1 MEKKIDTDI
10 DTDIDISNFDVD
22 NLTIGIGIYIG
33 IIGIGILGTAI
44 LETLK
49 IFNVSVK
56 CYDKYKNFESRID
69 NLLDCKFIF
78 LCLPTPYVSNAEC
91 NVEGKVEGKVEGY
104 DKRELYNVI
113 GELDTYK
120 YNGIIV
126 IKSTI
131 EPGTTEHISNLYRN
145 LKIIHNPEFLTA
157 RTATNDFLYQSHIV
171 LGIPGKENRI
181 EKECYYEIILRFY
194 KRYFPDAKISICTS
208 TESECM
214 KIACNAFYASKI
226 QFFTE
231 IKLLCDCLDTD
242 YNNVKNLMLDNGWIN
257 PMHTNVPGPD
267 GKLSFGGACFPK
279 DIQALNSFM
288 KHLCAPNQVINAVVE
303 ENKKMRD

>member
-1 MEKKIDTDI
+1 MDMDM
-10 DTDIDISNFDVD
+10 DMDMD
-22 NLTIGIGIYIG
+22 NLSIG

-56 CYDKYKNFESRID
+56 CYDKYKNFESGIN

-78 LCLPTPYVSNAEC
+78 LCLPTPYVSNSEC
-91 NVEGKVEGKVEGY
+91 NVECKVEGKVEGY
-104 DKRELYNVI
+104 DKKELYNVI
-113 GELDTYK
+113 GELDAYK

-131 EPGTTEHISNLYRN
+131 EPGTTEHISNLYPN

-214 KIACNAFYASKI
+214 KIACNAFYATKI

-242 YNNVKNLMLDNGWIN
+242 YNNVKNLILDNGWIN
-257 PMHTNVPGPD
+257 PMHTNVPGHD

-288 KHLCAPNQVINAVVE
+288 KNTNTPCKVITAVVE

>member
-1 MEKKIDTDI
+1 MDM
-10 DTDIDISNFDVD
+10 D
-22 NLTIGIGIYIG
+22 NLSIG

-56 CYDKYKNFESRID
+56 CYDKYKNFESGIN
-69 NLLDCKFIF
+69 NLLNCKFIF
-78 LCLPTPYVSNAEC
+78 LCLPTPYVSNSEC
-91 NVEGKVEGKVEGY
+91 NVECKVEGY

-131 EPGTTEHISNLYRN
+131 EPGTTEHISNLYPN

-171 LGIPGKENRI
+171 LGIPGKDSRI
-181 EKECYYEIILRFY
+181 ENCNGLEVEEFYCYYKIILRFY

-214 KIACNAFYASKI
+214 KIA
-226 QFFTE
+226 
-231 IKLLCDCLDTD
+231 
-242 YNNVKNLMLDNGWIN
+242 
-257 PMHTNVPGPD
+257 
-267 GKLSFGGACFPK
+267 
-279 DIQALNSFM
+279 
-288 KHLCAPNQVINAVVE
+288 
-303 ENKKMRD
+303 

>member
-1 MEKKIDTDI
+1 MEKKDIDTDI
-10 DTDIDISNFDVD
+10 DTEIDILNFDVD
-22 NLTIGIGIYIG
+22 NLTIGIGICIG

-78 LCLPTPYVSNAEC
+78 LCLPTPYISNAEC
-91 NVEGKVEGKVEGY
+91 KVEDKVEGNMEGY
-104 DKRELYNVI
+104 NKTELYNVI
-113 GELDTYK
+113 SELDTYK

-131 EPGTTEHISNLYRN
+131 EPGTTEHISNLYPN
-145 LKIIHNPEFLTA
+145 LKIIHNPEFLTS

-171 LGIPGKENRI
+171 LGISRKEQHHENN
-181 EKECYYEIILRFY
+181 YEIILRFY
-194 KRYFPDAKISICTS
+194 KRYFSDAKISICTS

-214 KIACNAFYASKI
+214 KIACNAFYSTKI

-242 YNNVKNLMLDNGWIN
+242 YNNVKNLLLDNGWIN
-257 PMHTNVPGPD
+257 PMHTNVPGHD
-267 GKLSFGGACFPK
+267 GKLSFGGSCFPK